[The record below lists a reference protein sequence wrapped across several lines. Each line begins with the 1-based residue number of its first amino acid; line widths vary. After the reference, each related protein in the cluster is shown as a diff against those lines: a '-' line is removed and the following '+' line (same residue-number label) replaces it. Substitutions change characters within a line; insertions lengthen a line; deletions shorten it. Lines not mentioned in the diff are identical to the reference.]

1 MILLWGVPGDPPMD
15 AVHAA
20 LLNMGAEVAF
30 VDQRMNSQTIVEL
43 HPTQTG
49 PLAGRIETPDAN
61 IDVLNI
67 TCAYIRPVET
77 AKAAGAGNGES
88 VACRRAMLADMA
100 LIAWADMCTV
110 PVINRPRFMGANHSK
125 PYQAMLIQ
133 AHGFLTP
140 RTLVTTDPAAARSF
154 IETERNAIYKS
165 VSGIRSVVA
174 RISSRDAPDLRDV
187 ANCPTQFQQYGEG
200 YDVRVHVVSNRTICT
215 KVLSEASDYRY
226 AHRSGADVKLEPM
239 EIDATLAARCV
250 QMTRAMGLGFAG
262 IDFRVTPANEW
273 YCLEV
278 NPSPGFTFY
287 EAATGQ
293 PISKSVANL
302 LCSRGK
308 CLD

>member
-1 MILLWGVPGDPPMD
+1 
-15 AVHAA
+15 
-20 LLNMGAEVAF
+20 
-30 VDQRMNSQTIVEL
+30 
-43 HPTQTG
+43 
-49 PLAGRIETPDAN
+49 
-61 IDVLNI
+61 
-67 TCAYIRPVET
+67 
-77 AKAAGAGNGES
+77 
-88 VACRRAMLADMA
+88 
-100 LIAWADMCTV
+100 
-110 PVINRPRFMGANHSK
+110 
-125 PYQAMLIQ
+125 MLIQ
-133 AHGFLTP
+133 VHGFLTP

-174 RISSRDAPDLRDV
+174 RISSCDVPDLRDV
-187 ANCPTQFQQYGEG
+187 ANCPTQFQQYGKG
-200 YDVRVHVVSNRTICT
+200 YDVRVHVISNRTICT

-239 EIDATLAARCV
+239 EIDAALAARCV
-250 QMTRAMGLGFAG
+250 QMTRAMGLDFAG

-302 LCSRGK
+302 LFSRGK
-308 CLD
+308 GLD